1 MNKQD
6 RRPPSPGERWWRRF
20 RRAGDAEVFHV
31 DLTPQSVQERAAFVW
46 LSEDE
51 RARWGNFR
59 LDHPR
64 REFALCR
71 AAVRVLL
78 CRKLACSNDE
88 LTFEEGEHGKPAAHL
103 RGLPAPIRF
112 SVSHSGRHGL
122 IALAARGSVGVDVEP
137 RDARRN
143 LDVLIGEALT
153 PGEQSRLAG
162 AGADRKRQLFFRL
175 WTMKEALVKALGK
188 GFSLHVSE
196 FEIPPSMWNVQR
208 TCEFR
213 FPHLPEVRWR
223 LENLGNREFAAAI
236 AHERCP

>member
-6 RRPPSPGERWWRRF
+6 RRPPSPRDRWWRPF
-20 RRAGDAEVFHV
+20 RKAGGAEVLHV
-31 DLTPQSVQERAAFVW
+31 DLTPQAVHERAALAW

-51 RARWGNFR
+51 KARWGNFH

-71 AAVRVLL
+71 AAVRVTL
-78 CRKLACSNDE
+78 CRELTCSNDE
-88 LTFEEGEHGKPAAHL
+88 LTFEEGEHGKPSAHV
-103 RGLPAPIRF
+103 RGQPASIRF

-122 IALAARGSVGVDVEP
+122 IALAARGRVGVDVEP

-143 LDVLIGEALT
+143 LDVLVGEALT
-153 PGEQSRLAG
+153 PSEQSRLAR
-162 AGADRKRQLFFRL
+162 AGANRKRQLFFRL
-175 WTMKEALVKALGK
+175 WTMKEALIKALGK
-188 GFSLHVSE
+188 GFSLDISE
-196 FEIPPSMWNVQR
+196 FEIPPSMWNGQR
-208 TCEFR
+208 ACEFR

-236 AHERCP
+236 AHERS